1 MNRYRVT
8 HPHTAAVTFPTM
20 QDVGDFLC
28 HFRHSPD
35 FSLHR
40 IHDRRDC
47 IYYTAAV
54 INGPIYGVEISREKT
69 A

>member
-1 MNRYRVT
+1 MNRYRVI
-8 HPHTAAVTFPTM
+8 HPQIVSVTFPTM
-20 QDVGDFLC
+20 QDVGNFLC

-35 FSLHR
+35 FNLYH

-47 IYYTAAV
+47 IYYSVAAM
-54 INGPIYGVEISREKT
+54 NGPIYGVEITREKT